1 MNKSKHL
8 VNIKENLS
16 VITIDSNGKT
26 NAVEI
31 ILDSGFEDINTDAD
45 FYDANKIYK
54 KDGKYFMFGGW
65 NIKKVK
71 GKRTF
76 PSLNMEEIV
85 C

>member
-16 VITIDSNGKT
+16 VTTIDSNGKT
-26 NAVEI
+26 NAAEV
-31 ILDSGFEDINTDAD
+31 ILDSGFEDINPDAD
-45 FYDANKIYK
+45 FYDENKIYK

>member
-1 MNKSKHL
+1 MHKSKY
-8 VNIKENLS
+8 S
-16 VITIDSNGKT
+16 VMTIDSNGIT
-26 NAVEI
+26 NAVEV
-31 ILDSGFEDINTDAD
+31 ILDSGFEDINPDAD
-45 FYDANKIYK
+45 FYDENKIYK

-71 GKRTF
+71 GKCTF

>member
-16 VITIDSNGKT
+16 VTTIDSNGKT
-26 NAVEI
+26 NAAEV
-31 ILDSGFEDINTDAD
+31 ILDSGFEDINTEAD
-45 FYDANKIYK
+45 FYDENKIYK
-54 KDGKYFMFGGW
+54 KDGKYFIFRGW

-71 GKRTF
+71 GKCTF
-76 PSLNMEEIV
+76 SSLNMEEIV